1 MKRVNVVL
9 VISLLFII
17 SGCGSSDNSKQKEDA
32 RYKVTFNSHFVA
44 KAFPTGFPINK
55 AHFSGLIGATHN
67 KNVVIWKNEDK
78 ASAGIKR
85 MAETGRKDTLKV
97 ELNKASGIANIL
109 DGSGIAVGGSV
120 VSLEFSIDEEHSL
133 VTLTSMAAPSP
144 DWFVG
149 VSGIALY
156 DTSKKEWIERKTIK
170 LKLYDAGTDSGSKF
184 LADNLVTHPFDNITL
199 LTEPE
204 VDFENGVQSGSGNVI
219 GTFVFE
225 RL

>member
-17 SGCGSSDNSKQKEDA
+17 SGCGSSDKSKQKEDA
-32 RYKVTFNSHFVA
+32 RYKVTFNSHFTDTV
-44 KAFPTGFPINK
+44 FPTGFPINK

-67 KNVVIWKNEDK
+67 KNAVIWKNGEK
-78 ASAGIKR
+78 ASTGIKL
-85 MAETGRKDTLKV
+85 MAETGKKDTLKV

-149 VSGIALY
+149 VNAVNLY
-156 DTSKKEWIERKTIK
+156 DASKKEWIKKRTIQ
-170 LKLYDAGTDSGSKF
+170 LKLYDAGTDSGTLF
-184 LADNLVTHPFDNITL
+184 IADNLATSPTENISL
-199 LTEPE
+199 LTESD
-204 VDFENGVQSGSGNVI
+204 VDFENGVKSGSGDYI
-219 GTFVFE
+219 GTFIFE